1 MIWRHDFYTVY
12 LFPKGPKRLGM
23 CLSGYELNKLTRRY
37 GKPTKVTYSYE
48 RVQEEFGWAT

>member
-1 MIWRHDFYTVY
+1 MTFTYDFYTVY

-48 RVQEEFGWAT
+48 RVQEEFK

>member
-1 MIWRHDFYTVY
+1 MTFTYDFYTVY

-23 CLSGYELNKLTRRY
+23 CTSAYELNKLTRRY

-48 RVQEEFGWAT
+48 RVQEEFK